1 MAASTATTAMETTT
15 MMSTGESYS
24 YIYIFTACFM
34 IYLILMLNGFR
45 SNKNVDEK
53 RMPATIFFLGYGIKL
68 TQRNFDNKHL
78 CIRNVDDTKSR
89 KMLRRNELKKK
100 KNILT
105 VCTWAVI

>member
-1 MAASTATTAMETTT
+1 
-15 MMSTGESYS
+15 
-24 YIYIFTACFM
+24 M

-89 KMLRRNELKKK
+89 KMLRRNEPKKK
-100 KNILT
+100 HTHRVYMGGNISGKKSVEIRT
-105 VCTWAVI
+105 FHISSSDFCYI